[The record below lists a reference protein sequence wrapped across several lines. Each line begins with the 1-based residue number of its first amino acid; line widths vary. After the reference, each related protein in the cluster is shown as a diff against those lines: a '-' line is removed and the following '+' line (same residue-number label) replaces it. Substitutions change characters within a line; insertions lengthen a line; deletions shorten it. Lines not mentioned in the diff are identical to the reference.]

1 VTRPDGDVESLLA
14 LVLTP
19 GLGPVLTARLLEAMG
34 DAERALGAS
43 AAQLMRIRGI
53 GETKAARIAPALRD
67 ARGRSQAEIE
77 RAAGMGV
84 RLIAIGSEGY
94 PGLLA
99 EIPDPPP
106 VLYVL
111 GELAPADLDRYP
123 VAIVGSRRCT
133 AYGIE
138 QAERFSGVLARS
150 GLTIVSGGA
159 RGIDTAAHRG
169 AMRADGRTIAVLG
182 CGLANRYPPDNAE
195 LFDKIADGRGAL
207 VSELPLA
214 TQPDSQN
221 FPARNRLIS
230 GMSLGTIVIEAG
242 RGSGA
247 LLTARHALEEHGRE
261 VMGVPGRVDSPASEG
276 TLDLLRGGEAALVT
290 SGRDVLDIL
299 EQPARHHW
307 AGTHESR
314 YADPA
319 RSPALGADEAAI
331 LEALDRP
338 MSADELVEAS
348 GLAPGPMRAALT
360 LLEMQGRIVRS
371 GGRLERRTPG

>member
-1 VTRPDGDVESLLA
+1 
-14 LVLTP
+14 
-19 GLGPVLTARLLEAMG
+19 
-34 DAERALGAS
+34 
-43 AAQLMRIRGI
+43 
-53 GETKAARIAPALRD
+53 
-67 ARGRSQAEIE
+67 
-77 RAAGMGV
+77 
-84 RLIAIGSEGY
+84 
-94 PGLLA
+94 
-99 EIPDPPP
+99 
-106 VLYVL
+106 
-111 GELAPADLDRYP
+111 
-123 VAIVGSRRCT
+123 
-133 AYGIE
+133 
-138 QAERFSGVLARS
+138 
-150 GLTIVSGGA
+150 
-159 RGIDTAAHRG
+159 
-169 AMRADGRTIAVLG
+169 
-182 CGLANRYPPDNAE
+182 
-195 LFDKIADGRGAL
+195 
-207 VSELPLA
+207 
-214 TQPDSQN
+214 
-221 FPARNRLIS
+221 
-230 GMSLGTIVIEAG
+230 MSLGTIVIEAG